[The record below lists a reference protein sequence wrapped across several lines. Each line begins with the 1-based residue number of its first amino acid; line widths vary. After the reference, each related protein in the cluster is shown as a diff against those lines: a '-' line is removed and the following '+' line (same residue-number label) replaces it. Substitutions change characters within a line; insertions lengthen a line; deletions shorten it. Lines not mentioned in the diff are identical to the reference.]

1 MAFDFATPVERRAP
15 EGNYASQKWHR
26 YAQDVLPLWVADMDF
41 HSPPAVIDALQ
52 RRVAHGVY
60 GYGEVPATLTAAL
73 CQWSAHHYAW
83 TIEPEWQ
90 QWLPGVVPALHFA
103 AMALTQP
110 GEGVLTIA
118 PIYPPFLA
126 VAERTGRLAQQAMLA
141 EPAAP
146 GEPWRLDIEAL
157 EGEDTGQVF
166 RCFVRANIDSL
177 VTGDRVTWC
186 EGADNTGVI
195 VARQE
200 RHSLLQRP
208 DNFGQLK
215 PVAANIDHIVLVIA
229 PEPEPHDNLIDR
241 YLVAAENTGIPAVL
255 LLNKAD
261 LLTDRNRDHIDA
273 LLDRY
278 RHLGYEVLEAS
289 AHRPDAHGGVI
300 TGLVK
305 DRTSVFVGQSGVGK
319 SSIIQT
325 LVPDRELKVGA
336 LSESTGKGTHTTTTA
351 RLFHLDCGGDLID
364 SPGIREF
371 GLWHMTP
378 AEIEFGFR
386 EIREVIGHC
395 RFRDCRH
402 QGEPGC
408 ALDEAVAEGRIT
420 PERLQSFRRILQ
432 AMEEQ
437 QARGLKL
444 S

>member
-1 MAFDFATPVERRAP
+1 MAKRRLSKQQQHRIQKIQAERARRASKREQDINAQREAGELGP
-15 EGNYASQKWHR
+15 EQSGLVIAHYGQ
-26 YAQDVLPLWVADMDF
+26 QLDV
-41 HSPPAVIDALQ
+41 
-52 RRVAHGVY
+52 
-60 GYGEVPATLTAAL
+60 
-73 CQWSAHHYAW
+73 
-83 TIEPEWQ
+83 
-90 QWLPGVVPALHFA
+90 
-103 AMALTQP
+103 
-110 GEGVLTIA
+110 
-118 PIYPPFLA
+118 
-126 VAERTGRLAQQAMLA
+126 
-141 EPAAP
+141 
-146 GEPWRLDIEAL
+146 EAL
-157 EGEDTGQVF
+157 EGAHQGQLF
-166 RCFVRANIDSL
+166 RCFVRTNIDSL
-177 VTGDRVTWC
+177 VTGDKVIWC
-186 EGADNTGVI
+186 EGADGTGVI

-241 YLVAAENTGIPAVL
+241 YLVAAENTEIPAVL

-261 LLTDRNRDHIDA
+261 LVTDENRGHIEA

-278 RHLGYEVLEAS
+278 RSLGYEVVEAS
-289 AHRPDAHGGVI
+289 AHHPEVHGDAI
-300 TGLVK
+300 SGLVR
-305 DRTSVFVGQSGVGK
+305 DRTTVFVGQSGVGK
-319 SSIIQT
+319 SSIVQT

-351 RLFHLDCGGDLID
+351 RLFHLDGGGRLID

-378 AEIEFGFR
+378 AEIEYGFR
-386 EIREVIGHC
+386 EIRDVTGHC

-402 QGEPGC
+402 EGEPGC
-408 ALDEAVAEGRIT
+408 ALDEAVRQGQVT
-420 PERLQSFRRILQ
+420 PQRLQSFRRILQ